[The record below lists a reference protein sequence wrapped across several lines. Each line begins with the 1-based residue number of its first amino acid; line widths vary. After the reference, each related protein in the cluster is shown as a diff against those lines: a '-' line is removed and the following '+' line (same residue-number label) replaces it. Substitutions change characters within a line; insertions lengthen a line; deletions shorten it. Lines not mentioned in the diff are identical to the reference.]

1 MNLFQLFKN
10 VSPFVKPYKWLVFI
24 TLVLTLIG
32 SLMAQ
37 VNAIVLDWTV
47 DEVNGLITAGEKWGQ
62 RAAHI
67 IILISSV
74 LLGKEILSAGI
85 TFAQN
90 YFGERMRIY
99 VSRDL
104 AQSVIEKV
112 LTFKMAFFNSGDN
125 ATGKLQA
132 RIDQGV
138 SSLSRT
144 VQNFFIDLLPLF
156 TSALLALIL
165 MFVAN
170 VYVGLVALAIVPIYF
185 WITYRQARRLKG
197 WRREMRS
204 HLETKSQG
212 IKNIIDS
219 INVIKSFNRE
229 QIEAQKQLDIQ
240 NQVTE
245 NQMKTRKVAFYY
257 NGVKSFVKQVGTVL
271 VIILTAYL
279 VLIDYPG
286 MTIGKIMYHVM
297 LFSNVIAPITQ
308 LQRIFDDVN
317 DALIYAEGFF
327 GILNSEEE
335 VEPSGSYRP
344 EKIHGKFEIK
354 HVDFTYPNGNQAL
367 FDVNMTIDPGKI
379 TALVGLSGAGKSTIV
394 NLLDKFYEPQVG
406 QILLDGV
413 DLREYDTQ
421 YLRENIGLVLQKNH
435 IFDGTIEENIL
446 YGNPKASHEDVVE
459 AAKKS
464 HLYDQVME
472 LPKQF
477 DNNAADLSG
486 GQQQRVAIARMFLKN
501 PPIIFLDEPTA
512 SLDAIATEQIKNSI
526 DAIKKDRTVI
536 IISHSISQII
546 DADYIYALQQGR
558 VEEDGDPDSIY
569 KKGGIYKD
577 IIDAS
582 ARSLNIEK
590 IARTIEDK
598 NYPCRDAIDRV
609 STFLIHFSNAFF
621 STNPNIFY
629 FSRFYERHEN
639 RITSKHRNKK
649 TYQFLETNRYDYHRY
664 YYLFGAYHWNKYV
677 A

>member
-10 VSPFVKPYKWLVFI
+10 IRPFVKPYKWLVFI
-24 TLVLTLIG
+24 TLILTLVG

-37 VNAIVLDWTV
+37 VNAIVLDRTV
-47 DEVNGLITAGEKWGQ
+47 DAINALIGTDFSWSQ
-62 RAAHI
+62 AARIMTI
-67 IILISSV
+67 ITVV
-74 LLGKEILSAGI
+74 LLGKEILSALI

-90 YFGERMRIY
+90 YYGERMRIF

-165 MFVAN
+165 MFAAN
-170 VYVGLVALAIVPIYF
+170 VYVGLVALGIVPIYF
-185 WITYRQARRLKG
+185 WITYRQAKRLKG
-197 WRREMRS
+197 WSREMRS

-245 NQMKTRKVAFYY
+245 NQMKTRRVAFYY
-257 NGVKSFVKQVGTVL
+257 NGVKSFVRQVGTVL

-279 VLIDYPG
+279 VLKGYPG

-446 YGNPKASHEDVVE
+446 YGNPKATHEDVVE

-477 DNNAADLSG
+477 NNNAADLSG

-590 IARTIEDK
+590 IARTIDDGK
-598 NYPCRDAIDRV
+598 D
-609 STFLIHFSNAFF
+609 
-621 STNPNIFY
+621 
-629 FSRFYERHEN
+629 
-639 RITSKHRNKK
+639 
-649 TYQFLETNRYDYHRY
+649 
-664 YYLFGAYHWNKYV
+664 
-677 A
+677 

>member
-10 VSPFVKPYKWLVFI
+10 VAPFVKPYKWLVFI
-24 TLVLTLIG
+24 TLILTLIG

-47 DEVNGLITAGEKWGQ
+47 DSINGLITDGVNWGAQ
-62 RAAHI
+62 AIRI
-67 IILISSV
+67 ITIISIV
-74 LLGKEILSAGI
+74 LLGKEVLSALI
-85 TFAQN
+85 TYAQN
-90 YFGERMRIY
+90 YFGERMRIF

-112 LTFKMAFFNSGDN
+112 LTFKMAFFNTGDN

-165 MFVAN
+165 MFAAN
-170 VYVGLVALAIVPIYF
+170 VYVGLVALGIVPVYF

-197 WRREMRS
+197 WRREMRN

-245 NQMKTRKVAFYY
+245 NQMKTRRVAFYY

-327 GILNSEEE
+327 SIIDSKEDI
-335 VEPSGSYRP
+335 EPSGSYRP
-344 EKIHGKFEIK
+344 EKIHGKFELK
-354 HVDFTYPNGNQAL
+354 NVDFTYPNGNQAL
-367 FDVNMTIDPGKI
+367 FDVNMTIDPGRI

-413 DLREYDTQ
+413 DLREYDTR
-421 YLRENIGLVLQKNH
+421 YLRDNIGLVLQKNH

-446 YGNPKASHEDVVE
+446 YGNPKATHEDVVE

-464 HLYDQVME
+464 YIYDQIMA

-477 DNNAADLSG
+477 ENKASDLSG
-486 GQQQRVAIARMFLKN
+486 GQQQRIAIARMFLKN

-590 IARTIEDK
+590 IARTIDDGK
-598 NYPCRDAIDRV
+598 D
-609 STFLIHFSNAFF
+609 
-621 STNPNIFY
+621 
-629 FSRFYERHEN
+629 
-639 RITSKHRNKK
+639 
-649 TYQFLETNRYDYHRY
+649 
-664 YYLFGAYHWNKYV
+664 
-677 A
+677 

>member
-10 VSPFVKPYKWLVFI
+10 IKPFVKPYKWLVFI
-24 TLVLTLIG
+24 TLILTLIG

-47 DEVNGLITAGEKWGQ
+47 DKVNGLVTDGVEWGVQAVRIIT
-62 RAAHI
+62 I
-67 IILISSV
+67 ISVV
-74 LLGKEILSAGI
+74 LLGKEILSALI

-90 YFGERMRIY
+90 YYGERMRIF

-112 LTFKMAFFNSGDN
+112 LTFKMAFFNTGDN

-165 MFVAN
+165 MFIAN
-170 VYVGLVALAIVPIYF
+170 VYVGLVALGIVPIYF

-204 HLETKSQG
+204 HLESKSQG

-279 VLIDYPG
+279 VLMGYPG

-327 GILNSEEE
+327 GILDSEED
-335 VEPSGSYRP
+335 VEPSGIYRP
-344 EKIHGKFEIK
+344 EKIHGLFELK
-354 HVDFTYPNGNQAL
+354 NVDFTYPNGNQAL
-367 FDVNMTIDPGKI
+367 FDVNMTIEPNKI

-394 NLLDKFYEPQVG
+394 NLLDKFYEPQKG
-406 QILLDGV
+406 TITLDGV
-413 DLREYDTQ
+413 DLREYDTK

-435 IFDGTIEENIL
+435 IFDGSIEENIL
-446 YGNPKASHEDVVE
+446 YGNPNATHEEVVE

-464 HLYDQVME
+464 YIYDQIME

-477 DNNAADLSG
+477 ENKASDLSG
-486 GQQQRVAIARMFLKN
+486 GQQQRIAIARMFLKN

-512 SLDAIATEQIKNSI
+512 SLDAIATEQIKNSL

-546 DADYIYALQQGR
+546 DSEMVYALKTGH
-558 VEEDGDPDSIY
+558 VEESGDPDSIY

-590 IARTIEDK
+590 IARTIDDK
-598 NYPCRDAIDRV
+598 N
-609 STFLIHFSNAFF
+609 
-621 STNPNIFY
+621 
-629 FSRFYERHEN
+629 
-639 RITSKHRNKK
+639 
-649 TYQFLETNRYDYHRY
+649 
-664 YYLFGAYHWNKYV
+664 G
-677 A
+677 

>member
-1 MNLFQLFKN
+1 MNIFQLFRKIG
-10 VSPFVKPYKWLVFI
+10 PFVRPYRWLVLVTLI
-24 TLVLTLIG
+24 LTLVG
-32 SLMAQ
+32 STMQQ
-37 VNAIVLDWTV
+37 VNAIVLDRTV
-47 DEVNGLITAGEKWGQ
+47 DAINALIGTDFTWNQ
-62 RAAHI
+62 AARILI
-67 IILISSV
+67 IISCV
-74 LLGKEILSAGI
+74 LLGKEILSALV

-90 YFGERMRIY
+90 YYGERMRIF

-104 AQSVIEKV
+104 SQSVIEKV
-112 LTFKMAFFNSGDN
+112 LTFRMAYFSADEN
-125 ATGKLQA
+125 ATGKVQA

-138 SSLSRT
+138 SSISRT

-165 MFVAN
+165 MFAAN
-170 VYVGLVALAIVPIYF
+170 VYVGLVALGIVPIYF

-204 HLETKSQG
+204 YLETKSQG

-229 QIEAQKQLDIQ
+229 SIEASKQLDLQ
-240 NQVTE
+240 NRVTE
-245 NQMKTRKVAFYY
+245 NQVKTRQVSFYY
-257 NGVKSFVKQVGTVL
+257 SGVKSFVKQVGTVL

-279 VLIDYPG
+279 VLSGYPG

-327 GILNSEEE
+327 SILDSEEE

-344 EKIHGKFEIK
+344 AAIHGKFELK
-354 HVDFTYPNGNQAL
+354 GVDFTYPNGNQAL
-367 FDVNMTIDPGKI
+367 WDVNMVIEPGKI

-394 NLLDKFYEPQVG
+394 NLLDKFYEPQKG
-406 QILLDGV
+406 QIMLDGV
-413 DLREYDTQ
+413 DLREYDTK

-435 IFDGTIEENIL
+435 IFDGTIEENIR
-446 YGNPKASHEDVVE
+446 YGKPDATFEEVVE

-464 HLYDQVME
+464 SIYDQIMA

-477 DNNAADLSG
+477 RNKASDLSG
-486 GQQQRVAIARMFLKN
+486 GQQQRIAIARMFLKN

-526 DAIKKDRTVI
+526 DAIKAGRTVI

-546 DADYIYALQQGR
+546 DSEMVYALQKGR
-558 VEEDGDPDSIY
+558 VEQSGHPDDVY
-569 KKGGIYKD
+569 RAGGVYKD

-590 IARTIEDK
+590 IAKT
-598 NYPCRDAIDRV
+598 V
-609 STFLIHFSNAFF
+609 SGS
-621 STNPNIFY
+621 
-629 FSRFYERHEN
+629 
-639 RITSKHRNKK
+639 
-649 TYQFLETNRYDYHRY
+649 
-664 YYLFGAYHWNKYV
+664 
-677 A
+677 

>member
-1 MNLFQLFKN
+1 MNIWQLFKN
-10 VSPFVKPYKWLVFI
+10 IRPFVKPYKWLVFV
-24 TLVLTLIG
+24 TLILTLIG

-47 DEVNGLITAGEKWGQ
+47 DEVNGLVTAGERWGQ

-67 IILISSV
+67 VILISVV
-74 LLGKEILSAGI
+74 LLGKEIVSALV

-90 YFGERMRIY
+90 YYGERMRIF

-112 LTFKMAFFNSGDN
+112 LTFKMAFFNTSDN

-156 TSALLALIL
+156 TSALLALVL
-165 MFVAN
+165 MFLAN
-170 VYVGLVALAIVPIYF
+170 VYVGLVALGIVPVYF
-185 WITYRQARRLKG
+185 WITYRQAKRLKG

-229 QIEAQKQLDIQ
+229 QIEGQKQLDIQ

-245 NQMKTRKVAFYY
+245 NQVKTRKVAFYY
-257 NGVKSFVKQVGTVL
+257 NGIKSFVKQVGTVL

-327 GILNSEEE
+327 GILDAENE
-335 VEPSGSYRP
+335 VEPSGRYKP
-344 EKIHGKFEIK
+344 EKIHGRFEMK
-354 HVDFTYPNGNQAL
+354 DVNFTYPNGNQAL
-367 FDVNMTIDPGKI
+367 FDVNMTIEPNRI

-406 QILLDGV
+406 TITLDGV
-413 DLREYDTQ
+413 DLREYDTK

-446 YGNPKASHEDVVE
+446 YGKPDATHEEVVE

-464 HLYDQVME
+464 YIYDQIMQ
-472 LPKQF
+472 LPKKF
-477 DNNAADLSG
+477 ENKASDLSG
-486 GQQQRVAIARMFLKN
+486 GQQQRIAIARMFLKN

-512 SLDAIATEQIKNSI
+512 SLDAIATEQIKNSL

-546 DADYIYALQQGR
+546 DADLIYALQTGR
-558 VEEDGDPDSIY
+558 VEESGDPDEIY
-569 KKGGIYKD
+569 KKGGIYKE

-590 IARTIEDK
+590 IARTIDDK
-598 NYPCRDAIDRV
+598 N
-609 STFLIHFSNAFF
+609 
-621 STNPNIFY
+621 
-629 FSRFYERHEN
+629 
-639 RITSKHRNKK
+639 
-649 TYQFLETNRYDYHRY
+649 
-664 YYLFGAYHWNKYV
+664 
-677 A
+677 

>member
-10 VSPFVKPYKWLVFI
+10 IKPFVKPYKWLVLI
-24 TLVLTLIG
+24 TLILTLIG

-47 DEVNGLITAGEKWGQ
+47 DEVDGMVNAHTPWGP
-62 RAAHI
+62 AAYKI
-67 IILISSV
+67 VVTIAIV
-74 LLGKEILSAGI
+74 LLGKEILSALI

-90 YFGERMRIY
+90 YFGERMRIF
-99 VSRDL
+99 VSKDL

-112 LTFKMAFFNSGDN
+112 LTFRMAFFSATDN
-125 ATGKLQA
+125 GTGKLQT

-165 MFVAN
+165 MFAAN
-170 VYVGLVALAIVPIYF
+170 VYVGLVALCIVPIYF
-185 WITYRQARRLKG
+185 FITFRQAKRLKG

-204 HLETKSQG
+204 MLETKSHG
-212 IKNIIDS
+212 IMNIIES

-229 QIEAQKQLDIQ
+229 QIEADKQLTIQ
-240 NQVTE
+240 NNVTE
-245 NQMKTRKVAFYY
+245 NQMSTRKVSFYY

-279 VLIDYPG
+279 VLIGYPG

-297 LFSNVIAPITQ
+297 LFSNVVAPITQ
-308 LQRIFDDVN
+308 LQRIFDDMN

-327 GILNSEEE
+327 SILHSDKDI
-335 VEPSGSYRP
+335 EPSGDYKSD
-344 EKIHGKFEIK
+344 KVIGNFKLK
-354 HVDFTYPNGNQAL
+354 NVDFTYPNGKKAL
-367 FDVNMTIDPGKI
+367 HDINMDIESGKI
-379 TALVGLSGAGKSTIV
+379 TAFVGLSGAGKSTIV
-394 NLLDKFYEPQVG
+394 NLLDKFYEPDCG
-406 QILLDGV
+406 NITLDGV
-413 DLREYDTQ
+413 SLQDYDTQ
-421 YLRENIGLVLQKNH
+421 FLRENIGIVLQKNH
-435 IFDGTIEENIL
+435 IFDGSIEENIL
-446 YGNPKASHEDVVE
+446 YGNPNATHEQVVD
-459 AAKKS
+459 AAKKAYI
-464 HLYDQVME
+464 YDQIME

-477 DNNAADLSG
+477 DSKADELSG
-486 GQQQRVAIARMFLKN
+486 GQQQRIAIARMFLKN

-526 DAIKKDRTVI
+526 DAIKQNRTVI

-546 DADYIYALQQGR
+546 DADVVYALKDGH
-558 VEEDGDPDSIY
+558 VEQSGDPDDVY

-590 IARTIEDK
+590 IAKTIE
-598 NYPCRDAIDRV
+598 
-609 STFLIHFSNAFF
+609 
-621 STNPNIFY
+621 
-629 FSRFYERHEN
+629 E
-639 RITSKHRNKK
+639 
-649 TYQFLETNRYDYHRY
+649 
-664 YYLFGAYHWNKYV
+664 G
-677 A
+677 